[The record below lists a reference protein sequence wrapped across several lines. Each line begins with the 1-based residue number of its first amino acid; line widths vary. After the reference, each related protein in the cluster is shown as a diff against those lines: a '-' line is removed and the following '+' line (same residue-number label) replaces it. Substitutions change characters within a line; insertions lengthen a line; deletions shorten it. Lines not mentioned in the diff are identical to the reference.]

1 MRFFKR
7 LSRRKFLSAA
17 ASTVAT
23 SCLPLAGAGLL
34 TGRATQ
40 AYGAPR
46 AEGDD
51 SRESGIPAPLLIVN
65 PGYKLM
71 IDTVKGTIASFQSTY
86 GIDRPLLIPGHAWL
100 PLFKIEFM
108 SRKGEFSTVTSSDAK
123 EISVHKSGDE
133 KELLIVLDYKQIG
146 GLPVDGRV
154 TVRCPADETLT
165 YWNMELKNGTAD
177 WIGHVQFPVIEV
189 PFDDPSQG
197 STSHLL
203 WPNTDGQLGGPV
215 EHSMR
220 GSGIFGGK
228 KPNTPE
234 IWRYNNYPG
243 QWISTQLMAYYNDLG
258 GLYVACDDPTG
269 LPKFI
274 DGLMDADGVTMGVG
288 HYPATAGPGEM
299 KLPYNV
305 VLGTFHGDWY
315 AAAEIYRKW
324 ALKQDFCKTRLA
336 DRKDC
341 PKWLGDSPIGIAFPM
356 RGQADWD
363 GPAKE
368 NPEYTPATNALPYL
382 EKLAQQL
389 ESPLMPIVFNWENGG
404 PWVQPDAFPAV
415 GGDADLREFMAKAK
429 EKGWHPIIYGDGLCW
444 VTWQKNTGYDGMPY
458 FHSHEGESAVVR
470 GWDGKLLEDVWG
482 WRKNYVACVGTEA
495 GRAMVTGMTKKM
507 AEFGPDVIQQ
517 FDQGPG
523 PRACYATDHGHP
535 PVPGPWMASAFNG
548 LLDADIKAARSS
560 DASVAVSCEGAPPE
574 VWLQRFQTWDA
585 RASTC
590 PLYSFLYHEFANG
603 QQGFYTDRVNDE
615 ALRLSVARAVVNGYM
630 VNFTLR
636 DKGQIEYDWDQTW
649 TRAIPDQAA
658 ILDWA
663 KRINHFRA
671 GVARDYLIYGRMMR
685 PWTVSNVHQRDFGWG
700 KEPLVQSATWQALDG
715 RTGIVLANYADL
727 PEKPRVELEG
737 VGKKRLALHI
747 DGKASERTAELPEV
761 VDLEMAP
768 RSVALI
774 EVI

>member
-1 MRFFKR
+1 
-7 LSRRKFLSAA
+7 
-17 ASTVAT
+17 
-23 SCLPLAGAGLL
+23 
-34 TGRATQ
+34 
-40 AYGAPR
+40 
-46 AEGDD
+46 
-51 SRESGIPAPLLIVN
+51 
-65 PGYKLM
+65 
-71 IDTVKGTIASFQSTY
+71 
-86 GIDRPLLIPGHAWL
+86 
-100 PLFKIEFM
+100 
-108 SRKGEFSTVTSSDAK
+108 
-123 EISVHKSGDE
+123 
-133 KELLIVLDYKQIG
+133 
-146 GLPVDGRV
+146 
-154 TVRCPADETLT
+154 
-165 YWNMELKNGTAD
+165 
-177 WIGHVQFPVIEV
+177 
-189 PFDDPSQG
+189 
-197 STSHLL
+197 
-203 WPNTDGQLGGPV
+203 
-215 EHSMR
+215 MR

-523 PRACYATDHGHP
+523 REPATPPTTDTHLFPARGWPRPSMVCSMLTSRPRARATLPSPCPARARLLRYGCKDFRPGM
-535 PVPGPWMASAFNG
+535 PVP
-548 LLDADIKAARSS
+548 
-560 DASVAVSCEGAPPE
+560 
-574 VWLQRFQTWDA
+574 
-585 RASTC
+585 
-590 PLYSFLYHEFANG
+590 
-603 QQGFYTDRVNDE
+603 
-615 ALRLSVARAVVNGYM
+615 
-630 VNFTLR
+630 
-636 DKGQIEYDWDQTW
+636 
-649 TRAIPDQAA
+649 
-658 ILDWA
+658 
-663 KRINHFRA
+663 
-671 GVARDYLIYGRMMR
+671 
-685 PWTVSNVHQRDFGWG
+685 
-700 KEPLVQSATWQALDG
+700 
-715 RTGIVLANYADL
+715 
-727 PEKPRVELEG
+727 
-737 VGKKRLALHI
+737 RLARCIHSSTTSLPT
-747 DGKASERTAELPEV
+747 ASRAFTPTG
-761 VDLEMAP
+761 
-768 RSVALI
+768 
-774 EVI
+774 